1 MPTDDPIP
9 AADRLRDEPFA
20 FDFFQAVRL
29 LHMLRPEAAEVGHGG
44 PVDAEPVRF
53 RAHASTSFPP
63 SAVMDLQSP
72 GGGGTA
78 APTMTVGF
86 FGIYGPKGVL
96 PQRYTEMVVRQEM
109 ERLER
114 DSEKGALRGWLDI
127 FNHRLIGLFYR
138 AWEKYRLAVS
148 FERAARRPG
157 PARAPDPFTAALLA
171 LVGLGTRGLRDRLDA
186 ATAEAHVDD
195 LSLLYFSGALANR
208 TRNAAGLEA
217 ILREYFGLDA
227 QIKQFQG
234 RWLMLEEAQQSH
246 LGGVDGRNALGRDA
260 VAGARVWDLRS
271 KVRIRLGPMGYD
283 RFRAFLPDPG
293 RPGALDA
300 LSRLV
305 RFHLGPDL
313 DFDVQLIL
321 RRDQVPPCQVGGE
334 GGSTLGWNAWA
345 AAGALDNDP
354 GDAIFEEM

>member
-1 MPTDDPIP
+1 MSTDDPTP

-29 LHMLRPEAAEVGHGG
+29 LHLLRPEAAEVGRAG

-53 RAHASTSFPP
+53 RALASTSFPP

-72 GGGGTA
+72 GGDA

-86 FGIYGPKGVL
+86 FGLYGPKGVL
-96 PQRYTEMVVRQEM
+96 PQRYTEMVARQEM
-109 ERLER
+109 ERAER
-114 DSEKGALRGWLDI
+114 DAEKGALRGWLDL

-138 AWEKYRLAVS
+138 AWEKYRPAVA
-148 FERAARRPG
+148 FERAARDPG
-157 PARAPDPFTAALLA
+157 RGPDAFTAALLS
-171 LVGLGTRGLRDRLDA
+171 LVGLGTRGLRGRMKGPS
-186 ATAEAHVDD
+186 AEARVDD
-195 LSLLYFSGALANR
+195 LSLLYFAGALANR

-217 ILREYFGLDA
+217 LLREYFGMDA
-227 QIKQFQG
+227 RVKQFQG
-234 RWLMLEEAQQSH
+234 RWLMLEEGQQSR
-246 LGGVDGRNALGRDA
+246 LGDLGGRNALGRDA

-271 KVRIRLGPMGYD
+271 KVRVRLGPMGYD
-283 RFRAFLPDPG
+283 RFRSFLPDPD
-293 RPGALDA
+293 RPGTLEALA
-300 LSRLV
+300 RIV

-321 RRDQVPPCQVGGE
+321 RRDQVPPCQVGGQ
-334 GGSTLGWNAWA
+334 GGSTLGWDAWA

-354 GDAIFEEM
+354 GDAIFEEP